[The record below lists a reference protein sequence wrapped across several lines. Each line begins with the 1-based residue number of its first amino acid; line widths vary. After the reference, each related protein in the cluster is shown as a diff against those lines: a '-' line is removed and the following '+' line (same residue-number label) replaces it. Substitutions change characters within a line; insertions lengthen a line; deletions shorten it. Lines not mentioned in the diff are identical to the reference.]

1 MVPWPLTSAS
11 LTIVILATFSAA
23 GSVFFNFFQ
32 LLLTTTFP
40 ISKRKKD
47 WWYRINS
54 IRQVIQQMIVIYLHA
69 QLFHSGYSACLS
81 LMKIQQLYIFDRHC
95 NKIYFQD
102 ALGLKKDNED
112 SKLVYGVVFS
122 LRNILSKLVTQP
134 SSEGYFAYTT
144 DMYKLHFYQTPSA
157 LRFVLFTGVDVD
169 SLQGQQMMIKL
180 YSILSDI
187 NKGNKDLGQYDLL
200 KLLN

>member
-1 MVPWPLTSAS
+1 MS
-11 LTIVILATFSAA
+11 FSI
-23 GSVFFNFFQ
+23 SSSCCSPRLFPFQ
-32 LLLTTTFP
+32 
-40 ISKRKKD
+40 RKKE
-47 WWYRINS
+47 WWTRINS
-54 IRQVIQQMIVIYLHA
+54 IRQVFQQMIVIELDLHS
-69 QLFHSGYSACLS
+69 QLFQSGYSACLS

-187 NKGNKDLGQYDLL
+187 NKGNKDLSQYDLL